1 MKLARPILLL
11 TLPLLFGGLAC
22 AQGKGADRQLRKAE
36 KAVLKRAGQ
45 HFAAR
50 HPDRLL
56 KKGSRLRV
64 NARSVRPQAAA
75 AAFIGMAHPAY
86 REAYKGKEEAWFK
99 RLLQRKGR
107 WHGQPLIV
115 ERWKALAV
123 VAHRDAVTVDA
134 LVTFAGRKAGEARLI
149 RQVWVKKER
158 GLYLAMRP
166 TEEGSP
172 FGPVPADSLLE
183 GFASSVLSANA
194 FLLQALEEAGKLAKE
209 KEPGK
214 KLAEKLKKLEVADFG
229 ELIEAGS
236 DEEGNPVAVV
246 RCGYLRARVILKK
259 ALEAEPG
266 ARVLFDGVAQA
277 LDHPKNP
284 WRGVKE
290 EREGKE
296 LEWRCVTATF
306 KGGVTVR

>member
-1 MKLARPILLL
+1 MDPMKLARPILLL

-158 GLYLAMRP
+158 GLYPVKSCEDKCVGADTLCDNSCGHS
-166 TEEGSP
+166 TQYCWSP
-172 FGPVPADSLLE
+172 DTRQC
-183 GFASSVLSANA
+183 LS
-194 FLLQALEEAGKLAKE
+194 
-209 KEPGK
+209 
-214 KLAEKLKKLEVADFG
+214 
-229 ELIEAGS
+229 
-236 DEEGNPVAVV
+236 
-246 RCGYLRARVILKK
+246 
-259 ALEAEPG
+259 
-266 ARVLFDGVAQA
+266 
-277 LDHPKNP
+277 
-284 WRGVKE
+284 VKE
-290 EREGKE
+290 TSEKVGN
-296 LEWRCVTATF
+296 C
-306 KGGVTVR
+306 